1 MLGVELSSNIALD
14 FLQGLYDIYV
24 DLRDN
29 KRDEALNNLRV
40 LAILLIA
47 GSLDVG
53 QEVIGE
59 LLSEEFA
66 NFDIDKAFQD
76 LIKEENNE

>member
-1 MLGVELSSNIALD
+1 MLGVELSSHIALD

-29 KRDEALNNLRV
+29 KHNEALNNLRI

-76 LIKEENNE
+76 LIKEETNE